1 MDNISVLLVLILCT
15 SSILCAASDE
25 ADAEDKEVSGE
36 EEGSGDADIDDEDY
50 DGGESG
56 ENENWEKYGE
66 EMKSMQRASWK
77 LNHGKPNPKAGKNE
91 I

>member
-15 SSILCAASDE
+15 SSILCAESDE
-25 ADAEDKEVSGE
+25 ADAEEVSGE
-36 EEGSGDADIDDEDY
+36 EDGSGDADIDDEDY
-50 DGGESG
+50 EGGESG